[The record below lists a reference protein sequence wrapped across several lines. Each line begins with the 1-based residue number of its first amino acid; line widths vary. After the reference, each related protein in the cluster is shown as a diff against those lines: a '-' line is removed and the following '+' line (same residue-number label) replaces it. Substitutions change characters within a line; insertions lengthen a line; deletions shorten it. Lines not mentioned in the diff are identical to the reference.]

1 METVPNTFP
10 ALFQAYSIVW
20 GLLVVYI
27 VSIGVRLGR
36 LEKRLERAANTEA
49 RQAKSCCSA
58 NS

>member
-27 VSIGVRLGR
+27 ISLGVRLRKVERR
-36 LEKRLERAANTEA
+36 LAEDRRSTKD
-49 RQAKSCCSA
+49 
-58 NS
+58 

>member
-10 ALFQAYSIVW
+10 ALFQVYSIVW

-27 VSIGVRLGR
+27 VSIGVRLRR
-36 LEKRLERAANTEA
+36 LEKRLEGTNSAEAAEP
-49 RQAKSCCSA
+49 RSRCSA

>member
-27 VSIGVRLGR
+27 VSIGVRLR
-36 LEKRLERAANTEA
+36 RIEKRLEGRCNEPAS
-49 RQAKSCCSA
+49 RPQA
-58 NS
+58 

>member
-27 VSIGVRLGR
+27 ISLGVRLR
-36 LEKRLERAANTEA
+36 NVEKRLAERSRSGKE
-49 RQAKSCCSA
+49 
-58 NS
+58 